1 MANLKMEGIDN
12 KLYKKLKRIAGEEKR
27 LVRKQTRG
35 TRSPGQILLD
45 LSGSWKDDRKP
56 EEIISEMRKARKN
69 KT

>member
-1 MANLKMEGIDN
+1 MEGIDN

-35 TRSPGQILLD
+35 TKSPGQILLD

>member
-12 KLYKKLKRIAGEEKR
+12 KLYEKLKRIAGEEKR

-35 TRSPGQILLD
+35 TKSPGQILLD